1 MENDDSGSVPLREE
15 DATSGNSGS
24 IGEML
29 RREREKRQISIE
41 TIAAK
46 LRLNAKF
53 IEALEQD
60 RYELLPGDT
69 YIRVYLR
76 SLAQYLS
83 LDSEDIFR
91 RFFNER
97 GLSGV
102 DTLRKDSSTK
112 ISLPALEERKKPGM
126 VIPLVIVLVV
136 VLAGLGFIARKH
148 RLLSAHSS
156 KTTVMVADSA
166 GRSAAA
172 LADTNKGTGGAADES
187 SGAVA
192 ESSRAVAA
200 PAADSL
206 HQPMAGGSGP
216 MKLQILVKHDS
227 CRVRV
232 YTDGKEWQKVM
243 HRGGWITFFAQDSFN
258 IFVSV
263 SDAVTLTVDGKA
275 ISLPARTGA
284 SAIKVGRTGIV
295 WWTLEKWEST
305 FH

>member
-1 MENDDSGSVPLREE
+1 MENDDSGNMPQREE
-15 DATSGNSGS
+15 SATSGNSGS

-46 LRLNAKF
+46 LRLNAKY

-60 RYELLPGDT
+60 RYDLLPGDT

-97 GLSGV
+97 GLSGA

-112 ISLPALEERKKPGM
+112 ISLPALEDRKKPGM
-126 VIPLVIVLVV
+126 MVPVVIVLLV

-148 RLLSAHSS
+148 GLFSTHSS
-156 KTTVMVADSA
+156 KTAAMVADSV

-172 LADTNKGTGGAADES
+172 VPADSGGAAVES
-187 SGAVA
+187 SGTVA
-192 ESSRAVAA
+192 DSSHSGALPV
-200 PAADSL
+200 ADSL
-206 HQPMAGGSGP
+206 HQPPAGGNGQ

-232 YTDGKEWQKVM
+232 YTDGKEWQRAM
-243 HRGGWITFFAQDSFN
+243 HRGAWITLFAKDSFN
-258 IFVSV
+258 ILVSA
-263 SDAVTLTVDGKA
+263 SDAVTLTLDGKPV
-275 ISLPARTGA
+275 SLPARTGA
-284 SAIKVGRTGIV
+284 SAIRVDRTGIA